1 MRPRVRLLR
10 FWLVGLGGIAAQMA
24 SLYGLTAALGLHY
37 AAATVVAVGVALVHN
52 FLWHRAWTWMDRDLA
67 APLPAFARFVA
78 ANGVIS
84 ILGNVGVMWV
94 LVGLTGMPAVPA
106 NAIAIGVCGVA
117 NYWMADRVVFGRAQG
132 SGLTPQAPS
141 PGLTPHPQASRP
153 PKPHAPSPKPSASVP
168 SAFPHR
174 VRVTPAAKACT
185 TTTSPTQASQP
196 PRVQTNAGS
205 AAPALPPA

>member
-1 MRPRVRLLR
+1 MTTRARLLR

-52 FLWHRAWTWMDRDLA
+52 FLWHRAWTWMDRDLS

-78 ANGVIS
+78 ANGLIS

-94 LVGLTGMPAVPA
+94 LVGLSGMPAVPA
-106 NAIAIGVCGVA
+106 NAIAIGVCGLA
-117 NYWMADRVVFGRAQG
+117 NYWMADRVVFGGDQG
-132 SGLTPQAPS
+132 SRLKADGARGTCP
-141 PGLTPHPQASRP
+141 
-153 PKPHAPSPKPSASVP
+153 
-168 SAFPHR
+168 FPHR
-174 VRVTPAAKACT
+174 VRATTAAKACT